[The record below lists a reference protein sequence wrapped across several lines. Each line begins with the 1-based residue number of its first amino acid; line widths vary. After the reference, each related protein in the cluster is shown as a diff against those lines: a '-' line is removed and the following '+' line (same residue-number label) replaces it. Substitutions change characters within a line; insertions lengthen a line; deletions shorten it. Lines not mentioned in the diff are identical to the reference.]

1 MKQTQEE
8 LIWYR
13 AFSTWRDVHTRVLH
27 AHPTA
32 SYDRRT
38 AQAPLLQAAVELL
51 PYHLHSSTAFESQY
65 QFHMRVYKKSR
76 EAVL

>member
-1 MKQTQEE
+1 MEELKKTQEK

-13 AFSTWRDVHTRVLH
+13 AFSTWRDVH
-27 AHPTA
+27 PTA
-32 SYDRRT
+32 SCDRRM